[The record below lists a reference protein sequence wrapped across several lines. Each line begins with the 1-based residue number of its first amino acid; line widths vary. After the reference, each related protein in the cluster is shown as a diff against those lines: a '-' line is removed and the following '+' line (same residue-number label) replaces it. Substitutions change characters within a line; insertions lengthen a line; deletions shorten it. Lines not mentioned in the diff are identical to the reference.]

1 MRVEMKYQGDKQR
14 MSEKNI
20 LEEIAEK
27 TRERIRKEKLQFPLK
42 QLKILAEKAPQ
53 QPSFLEALKKPGM
66 SYICEVKKASPLQG
80 ADRIGISVSGNC
92 ERIRGSRCICDLLPH
107 RAILFHGK

>member
-1 MRVEMKYQGDKQR
+1 

-27 TRERIRKEKLQFPLK
+27 TRERIRKEKLQFPLD
-42 QLKILAEKAPQ
+42 QLKALAEKAPQ

-66 SYICEVKKASPLQG
+66 SYICEVKKASPSKGL
-80 ADRIGISVSGNC
+80 IGNC
-92 ERIRGSRCICDLLPH
+92 ERIRSGRCICDLLPH

>member
-1 MRVEMKYQGDKQR
+1 

-27 TRERIRKEKLQFPLK
+27 KRERIRKEKRQFPLD
-42 QLKILAEKAPQ
+42 QLKTLAEKAPQ

-66 SYICEVKKASPLQG
+66 SYICEVKKASPSKGLI
-80 ADRIGISVSGNC
+80 APEFPYLEIAK
-92 ERIRGSRCICDLLPH
+92 E
-107 RAILFHGK
+107 

>member
-1 MRVEMKYQGDKQR
+1 

-27 TRERIRKEKLQFPLK
+27 TRERIGKEKLQFPLK

-53 QPSFLEALKKPGM
+53 QPSFLEALKKPCLL
-66 SYICEVKKASPLQG
+66 YTSPSPR
-80 ADRIGISVSGNC
+80 DRQK
-92 ERIRGSRCICDLLPH
+92 SRMPSS
-107 RAILFHGK
+107 A